1 MSNDLSAQLRAHLQG
16 QPQASTAKSG
26 VPEYLALISEITGED
41 TEELLPDRRLVDV
54 GLTSLNMIEFAV
66 RAEDRLGVV
75 FEESDAQ
82 ALETLD
88 DVAKFVEAHQ

>member
-16 QPQASTAKSG
+16 QESPAASTSG
-26 VPEYLALISEITGED
+26 APDYLRLISEITGV
-41 TEELLPDRRLVDV
+41 ELDDLNPERSLDDL

-66 RAEDRLGVV
+66 RAEDQLGVK
-75 FEESDAQ
+75 FEESDAL
-82 ALETLD
+82 ALKTLD

>member
-16 QPQASTAKSG
+16 QQQASPTTSG
-26 VPEYLALISEITGED
+26 VPDYLALISEIPGQD
-41 TEELLPDRRLVDV
+41 TEELHPERRLADV

-66 RAEDRLGVV
+66 RAEERLGIK

-82 ALETLD
+82 ALTTLA
-88 DVAKFVEAHQ
+88 DVANFVEAHQ

>member
-16 QPQASTAKSG
+16 QPQASTAKSE

-41 TEELLPDRRLVDV
+41 TEELLPDRRLADV